1 MTGIPMISLDD
12 YVIDILM
19 RDLVA
24 HDRRPVSFLAYLWL
38 TREQQRRAQA
48 VQVSYRE
55 LAESI
60 GVSKSSAQA
69 AIGWLVRRKLLAAT
83 KANSTA
89 IPRYTVLR
97 PWDRSSQR
105 SRLPSRS
112 S

>member
-1 MTGIPMISLDD
+1 MVGIAMISLDD

-38 TREQQRRAQA
+38 TREQQRRAQP

-55 LAESI
+55 LAESV

-69 AIGWLVRRKLLAAT
+69 AIGWLLRRKLLA
-83 KANSTA
+83 
-89 IPRYTVLR
+89 RY
-97 PWDRSSQR
+97 
-105 SRLPSRS
+105 
-112 S
+112 